1 MISRAEALAIIAAK
15 GQSSNIIKHLI
26 SVGGAMKALARHF
39 GENEAEW
46 ELAGILH
53 DADYNLAPL
62 DRHGYEAVEWF
73 KGQIPDAVARAVISH
88 NFAGNGVSPEGKIGW
103 AVYSV
108 DNLAGLIIA
117 ATLVRPDKKLAGL
130 TTESVLKRFREP
142 SFAKG
147 ANREEIKACEKLG
160 LSLEE
165 FTEISLE
172 GIKALA
178 GELGL

>member
-1 MISRAEALAIIAAK
+1 MITRAEALQVISDK
-15 GQSSNIIKHLI
+15 GQSPNIVKHLI

-62 DRHGYEAVEWF
+62 ERHGYEAADWF
-73 KGQIPDAVARAVISH
+73 KGQIPEEVAQAVISH
-88 NFAGNGVSPEGKIGW
+88 NYANNKVQPQGKIGW

-117 ATLVRPDKKLAGL
+117 AALVRPDKKLAGL

-147 ANREEIKACEKLG
+147 ANREEILACDKLG
-160 LSLEE
+160 LRLEQ
-165 FTEISLE
+165 FTELALG
-172 GIKALA
+172 GIKGLA

>member
-1 MISRAEALAIIAAK
+1 MITRDEALQIITEK
-15 GQSSNIIKHLI
+15 GQSPNIVKHLI
-26 SVGGAMKALARHF
+26 SVGGAMRSLASHF
-39 GENEAEW
+39 EENEEEW

-62 DRHGYEAVEWF
+62 ERHGFESAEWF
-73 KGQIPDAVARAVISH
+73 KDEIPEPVAKAVISH
-88 NFAGNGVSPEGKIGW
+88 NYANNGVKPEGRIGW

-117 ATLVRPDKKLAGL
+117 AALVRPDKKLAGL
-130 TTESVLKRFREP
+130 TTESVLKRFKET

-147 ANREEIKACEKLG
+147 ANREEILACRELG
-160 LSLEE
+160 LTLEE
-165 FTEISLE
+165 FTEISLN
-172 GIKALA
+172 GIKELA